1 MVGIQS
7 QRGHWLVHG
16 VVMRK
21 GGCVRAYVRGVR
33 TWAWP
38 GRVRARVRA
47 HVLTRVRAPELTN
60 IPLHMRRR
68 QHFFWDVQ
76 SDNDGDWSWRGRW
89 CVGIGP
95 SVRPSDLALRPVRG
109 RVGAWVCG
117 CVGAWVWVRFLVSG
131 TAGTYPYLEF
141 LGLSYNNKVHQ
152 GKWPCAAR
160 LIFLWR
166 HSITAREA
174 DLP

>member
-1 MVGIQS
+1 M
-7 QRGHWLVHG
+7 HG

-68 QHFFWDVQ
+68 QHFFLGRAERQRWGLELAGTLVR
-76 SDNDGDWSWRGRW
+76 GDR
-89 CVGIGP
+89 
-95 SVRPSDLALRPVRG
+95 SVRPSVRFGTTPGAWTCG
-109 RVGAWVCG
+109 RVGLWVCG
-117 CVGAWVWVRFLVSG
+117 CVCLWCGFLCRGQRVRIRISK
-131 TAGTYPYLEF
+131 F
-141 LGLSYNNKVHQ
+141 LGLSYNKVHQ

>member
-1 MVGIQS
+1 
-7 QRGHWLVHG
+7 
-16 VVMRK
+16 MRK

-117 CVGAWVWVRFLVSG
+117 CVGARVCGAGSKFSCVGDSG
-131 TAGTYPYLEF
+131 TCIRI
-141 LGLSYNNKVHQ
+141 SN
-152 GKWPCAAR
+152 
-160 LIFLWR
+160 
-166 HSITAREA
+166 S
-174 DLP
+174 